1 MLHVDG
7 VDTFLFILFFLI
19 SQLLL
24 FATANDSEK
33 VVPAFQEAA
42 KSFKGKVI
50 NFKIISNKRV

>member
-1 MLHVDG
+1 MVLTHSN
-7 VDTFLFILFFLI
+7 FL

-42 KSFKGKVI
+42 KSFKGKVMYDQLQ
-50 NFKIISNKRV
+50 